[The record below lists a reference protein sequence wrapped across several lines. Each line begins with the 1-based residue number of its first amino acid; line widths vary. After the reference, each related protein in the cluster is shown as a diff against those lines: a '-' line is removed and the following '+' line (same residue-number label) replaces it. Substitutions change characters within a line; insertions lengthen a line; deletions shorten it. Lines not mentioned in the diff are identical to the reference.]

1 MRAALGAS
9 RARLARQLLT
19 ESLLLAL
26 LGGVGGVLLALWGV
40 DLVVRLSP
48 EDVPRIE
55 TVRVEWLVFAFA
67 AAISLGA
74 GLLFGL
80 APAIAASRE
89 GMERTIRESSRFEAG
104 RSRFRSVLI
113 GFEVALALV
122 LLVGAGLTLKSFWYL
137 DRQSPGFTADH
148 LLTARIVLPQAR
160 YADPA
165 SQLDFARRLL
175 PEIEAIA
182 GVREAGLVA
191 PMPLTRAH
199 WRLSLSIPGREAPE
213 SGQPLASNWRTVM
226 PGYFRTMGIPL
237 LAGRDFNELDGR
249 WENPEPRSVLI
260 VNQSFARNYF
270 PGEDPLG
277 KMVRIGYDDLLC
289 EIVGVVGD
297 VRHADLASPANE
309 EMYTPFAAAPV
320 DSMSLAVRFSADPES
335 FAPAVREAVKRV
347 DPQQPV
353 FAIAA
358 MPDLVRASVAPRRFV
373 TTLLGAFALVA
384 LLLAVFGIHAV
395 VTYSVLARRREIG
408 IRMAL
413 GASASDVRRMVV
425 IEGLSLVVAGAACG
439 LLGAI
444 LLSGFLEAQLY
455 EVSRADRTTYAGVVL
470 LLVLTALAATATP
483 AVRASR
489 IDPIQALRTE

>member
-1 MRAALGAS
+1 
-9 RARLARQLLT
+9 
-19 ESLLLAL
+19 
-26 LGGVGGVLLALWGV
+26 
-40 DLVVRLSP
+40 
-48 EDVPRIE
+48 
-55 TVRVEWLVFAFA
+55 
-67 AAISLGA
+67 
-74 GLLFGL
+74 
-80 APAIAASRE
+80 
-89 GMERTIRESSRFEAG
+89 
-104 RSRFRSVLI
+104 
-113 GFEVALALV
+113 
-122 LLVGAGLTLKSFWYL
+122 
-137 DRQSPGFTADH
+137 
-148 LLTARIVLPQAR
+148 
-160 YADPA
+160 
-165 SQLDFARRLL
+165 
-175 PEIEAIA
+175 
-182 GVREAGLVA
+182 
-191 PMPLTRAH
+191 
-199 WRLSLSIPGREAPE
+199 
-213 SGQPLASNWRTVM
+213 
-226 PGYFRTMGIPL
+226 
-237 LAGRDFNELDGR
+237 
-249 WENPEPRSVLI
+249 
-260 VNQSFARNYF
+260 
-270 PGEDPLG
+270 
-277 KMVRIGYDDLLC
+277 
-289 EIVGVVGD
+289 
-297 VRHADLASPANE
+297 
-309 EMYTPFAAAPV
+309 
-320 DSMSLAVRFSADPES
+320 
-335 FAPAVREAVKRV
+335 VREAVKRV